1 MTMVQVMSLE
11 QPANGWFI
19 PYCQD
24 QTLFFADEAI
34 EQRKN
39 VKIPLF
45 VTGEETNVL
54 NVLNNWLTK
63 DIEDDKYQAI
73 DQFGSAHEGNVCFI
87 KIRSKYSSNTL
98 VSLLRIFMKQTLSAF
113 KFEKLNKFLFSTT
126 KTLKSTT
133 QLK

>member
-45 VTGEETNVL
+45 VTGEESNVL
-54 NVLNNWLTK
+54 NVASFYPHPV
-63 DIEDDKYQAI
+63 E
-73 DQFGSAHEGNVCFI
+73 
-87 KIRSKYSSNTL
+87 
-98 VSLLRIFMKQTLSAF
+98 KQTQT
-113 KFEKLNKFLFSTT
+113 FEED
-126 KTLKSTT
+126 
-133 QLK
+133 

>member
-45 VTGEETNVL
+45 VTGEESNVL

-73 DQFGSAHEGNVCFI
+73 DQFGSAHEGTYRVDRQYCLF
-87 KIRSKYSSNTL
+87 
-98 VSLLRIFMKQTLSAF
+98 RISY
-113 KFEKLNKFLFSTT
+113 
-126 KTLKSTT
+126 
-133 QLK
+133 

>member
-45 VTGEETNVL
+45 VTGEESNVL

-73 DQFGSAHEGNVCFI
+73 DQFGSAHEGTYRVDRQYCLI
-87 KIRSKYSSNTL
+87 PISY
-98 VSLLRIFMKQTLSAF
+98 
-113 KFEKLNKFLFSTT
+113 
-126 KTLKSTT
+126 
-133 QLK
+133 

>member
-1 MTMVQVMSLE
+1 MLDSNLY
-11 QPANGWFI
+11 
-19 PYCQD
+19 YCQD

-45 VTGEETNVL
+45 VTGEESNVL

-73 DQFGSAHEGNVCFI
+73 DQFGSAHEGTYRVDC
-87 KIRSKYSSNTL
+87 
-98 VSLLRIFMKQTLSAF
+98 Q
-113 KFEKLNKFLFSTT
+113 
-126 KTLKSTT
+126 
-133 QLK
+133 